1 MEMKVLKI
9 IPFVL
14 VLSACGGSGSSEDT
28 TTDNDQTTTTETTNT
43 TNTDTDTDTDT
54 DTINNNQQGSRTR
67 SPQGINNDNAERRN
81 NARNRDGRDNFQAN
95 RQGAR
100 EIRSYDGTSNNEAN
114 PTWGASFE
122 HLQRIGDAK
131 YSDGV
136 SSLAGAALNSA
147 RTISNLV
154 SAQADGENIPNTYGT
169 TDFLWQWGQFIDHD
183 IDLTDGSADEPANI
197 LVPSGD
203 TFFDPTSTGT
213 VEISFNRAIYDP
225 ETGTNTNNPREQEN
239 EITSF
244 IDASMIYGSSN
255 ERNTALRVG
264 ANSPLLK
271 TSANNLLPFNVD
283 NLTNASGFVTDTTSL
298 FLAGDVRVNEQLN
311 LIVMHTL
318 WMREHNRI
326 ATLLQQQNNVL
337 SVEAIFQSARRL
349 VIAEIQKITYEE
361 YLPALLGTNTIPD
374 YQGYDEELNPSIYN
388 EFSAAAYRL
397 GHSEVSDQL
406 LRIDASGEQI
416 ADGHVTLREAFFSGI
431 NLLKEE
437 NDIDPLL
444 RGMATQLHQS
454 IDVKVVNNL
463 RNFLFGRP
471 GSGGFDLVS
480 LNIQRG
486 RDHGLGSYNDTR
498 AAMGLNRVTE
508 FSQITSN
515 VALQDALQEAY
526 TSVDDI
532 DLWVGGLAEEPLVII
547 GSQLGELFTLINIK
561 QFDELRIGDR
571 FWYQRDLT
579 NTERDFIADATLAS
593 VIRNNTSIGN
603 ELQNNVFFKP

>member
-1 MEMKVLKI
+1 MRALKVLPLLFI
-9 IPFVL
+9 L
-14 VLSACGGSGSSEDT
+14 TACGGSGSSEDT
-28 TTDNDQTTTTETTNT
+28 TTNNVPDTVQPTTPDTTN
-43 TNTDTDTDTDT
+43 
-54 DTINNNQQGSRTR
+54 NNNDGNRQGSRTR
-67 SPQGINNDNAERRN
+67 SPQGINNDTAERRN
-81 NARNRDGRDNFQAN
+81 NARNRDGRNNFRNN
-95 RQGAR
+95 RQGTR

-114 PTWGASFE
+114 PTWGATFE

-136 SSLAGAALNSA
+136 TSMAGASRRSA

-154 SAQADGENIPNTYGT
+154 AAQADGESILNTYNT

-183 IDLTDGSADEPANI
+183 IDLTDGSANEPANI
-197 LVPSGD
+197 IVPSGD
-203 TFFDPTSTGT
+203 AFFDPTSKGT
-213 VEISFNRAIYDP
+213 VEMSFNRAIYDP
-225 ETGTNTNNPREQEN
+225 ETGTDTNNPREQEN

-244 IDASMIYGSSN
+244 IDASMIYGSSE

-264 ANSPLLK
+264 ADSPLLK

-283 NLTNASGFVTDTTSL
+283 NLTNASGFVADTTTL
-298 FLAGDVRVNEQLN
+298 FLAGDIRINEQLN
-311 LIVMHTL
+311 LTAMHTL

-326 ATLLQQQNNVL
+326 ATLLQQQNSGA
-337 SVEAIFQSARRL
+337 SVEEIYQSARRL

-361 YLPALLGTNTIPD
+361 YLPALLGVNTMPE
-374 YQGYDEELNPSIYN
+374 YAGYDEDTNPGIYG

-397 GHSEVSDQL
+397 GHSEVSDEL
-406 LRIDASGEQI
+406 LRVDASGAEI
-416 ADGHVTLREAFFSGI
+416 ADGHVALRDAFFTGI
-431 NLLKEE
+431 NLIKEE

-444 RGMATQLHQS
+444 RGMATQLHQA
-454 IDVKVVNNL
+454 IDIKVVNNL
-463 RNFLFGRP
+463 RNFLFGQP

-498 AAMGLNRVTE
+498 VAIGLDRVTV

-515 VALQDALQEAY
+515 EELQDALEEAY

-532 DLWVGGLAEEPLVII
+532 DLWVGGLSEDQLVTV
-547 GSQLGELFTLINIK
+547 GSQLGELFTLINVK

-571 FWYQRDLT
+571 FWYQRYLT
-579 NTERDFIADATLAS
+579 NAENDIIADVTLAR